1 MSKRIGILLL
11 SLVFV
16 GSAAAQGLPAKPLKI
31 IVGLAAGGS
40 IDLIARTIAE
50 PMAQDSGRPVIVEN
64 RTGAGGTIA
73 SDAVARSPADGQ
85 TLFIGGLDA
94 VVYAYLMSNRKPL
107 DPFKDLTPV
116 GRITRDHWILAVSA
130 SLGAD
135 SVSELIALARS
146 TPGGLTYVSVGNGSS
161 VHLQGE
167 RFRHAA
173 GIDAVPVPYKDS
185 YIPDLAAG
193 RVSYVVHITAAL
205 APHIR
210 SGKLKGLAVMSRQ
223 RIPSLPELP
232 TIVEAG
238 LPDLVYNAGLVL
250 YATGGTSREVVA
262 QLNRSLNRALTNET
276 VRQRF
281 TELGLEPT
289 PGSTD
294 DAGKYIVESMA
305 LQESMRKLAFP
316 KTP

>member
-11 SLVFV
+11 SLVLG
-16 GSAAAQGLPAKPLKI
+16 GSAAAQGPAKPLKI
-31 IVGLAAGGS
+31 IIGLPPSSS

-50 PMAQDSGRPVIVEN
+50 AMAQDSGRPVIVEN

-85 TLFIGGLDA
+85 TLFVGGLDA
-94 VVYAYLMSNRKPL
+94 IVFAYLMSNRKPL
-107 DPFKDLTPV
+107 DPFRDLAPV

-146 TPGGLTYVSVGNGSS
+146 TPGGLTYASVGNGSS

-167 RFRHAA
+167 RLRHAA
-173 GIDAVPVPYKDS
+173 GIKAIPVPYKDS
-185 YIPDLAAG
+185 YLPDLAAG

-250 YATGGTSREVVA
+250 YAAGGTPRDVVA
-262 QLNRSLNRALTNET
+262 QLNRSLNHALANES
-276 VRQRF
+276 VRRRF
-281 TELGLEPT
+281 SELDLEPT
-289 PGSTD
+289 PGSTE
-294 DAGKYIVESMA
+294 DAGKYIVENLA
-305 LQESMRKLAFP
+305 LQENMRKLAFP
-316 KTP
+316 RAP